1 MNDFLNRIQAHAS
14 GFSKG
19 QRMIA
24 KYISEHY
31 DKAAFM
37 TAHKLGEMVSVS
49 ESTVVR
55 FATEIGYDGYPQL
68 QNALQEM
75 IRNRLTAVQ
84 RLDVT
89 SDRLG
94 KQEVLRTVLLSD
106 MEKIKLTLE
115 EIDRSV
121 FEAAVNRILY
131 AKSIYIIGGRSS
143 SALAT
148 FLGFYFHLLF
158 ADVHLVHTSSASE
171 TFEQMLR
178 VGPGD
183 VVIGISF
190 PRYSRRTL
198 KALKYAK
205 SMSASTIALTDSLL
219 SPLSQDADYTLIAKS
234 DMASF
239 ADSLVAPLS
248 VINALIA
255 AVGIKKRDEIK
266 ETFAKLEDI
275 WDEYDVYEK
284 YDRASENNETM

>member
-1 MNDFLNRIQAHAS
+1 MNDFLNRIQAHAAD
-14 GFSKG
+14 FSKG

-55 FATEIGYDGYPQL
+55 FATEIGYDGYPEL
-68 QNALQEM
+68 QSALQEM

-89 SDRLG
+89 SDRMG
-94 KQEVLRTVLLSD
+94 KQEVLRSVLVSD
-106 MEKIKLTLE
+106 IEKIKLTLE
-115 EIDRSV
+115 QIDRKV
-121 FEAAVNRILY
+121 FENAVSRILS
-131 AKSIYIIGGRSS
+131 AESIYILGDRSS
-143 SALAT
+143 AALAS
-148 FLGFYFHLLF
+148 FLGFYFHLIF
-158 ADVHLVHTSSASE
+158 PDVHLVHTTSPSE
-171 TFEQMLR
+171 TFEQMIR
-178 VGPGD
+178 VGTGD

-190 PRYSRRTL
+190 PRYSRRTVQ
-198 KALKYAK
+198 ALKYAK
-205 SMSASTIALTDSLL
+205 SMSSTTIALTDSLL
-219 SPLSQDADYTLIAKS
+219 SPLAQDADYTLIAKS

-255 AVGIKKRDEIK
+255 AVGMKKRDEIA
-266 ETFAKLEDI
+266 ETFSKLEAI

-284 YDRASENNETM
+284 FEKSDGAQI

>member
-1 MNDFLNRIQAHAS
+1 MKDFLNRIQAHAS
-14 GFSKG
+14 DFSKG

-55 FATEIGYDGYPQL
+55 FATEIGYEGYPQL

-75 IRNRLTAVQ
+75 VRNRLTAVQ

-94 KQEVLRTVLLSD
+94 KQEVLRTVLVSD
-106 MEKIKLTLE
+106 IEKIKITME
-115 EIDRSV
+115 EIDRVV
-121 FEAAVNRILY
+121 FENAVGRILT
-131 AKSIYIIGGRSS
+131 AKKIYIIGGRSS
-143 SALAT
+143 TALAI
-148 FLGFYFHLLF
+148 FLGFYFHLLLP
-158 ADVHLVHTSSASE
+158 DVRLVTTMSASE
-171 TFEQMLR
+171 TFEQMIR

-190 PRYSRRTL
+190 PRYSRRTIS
-198 KALKYAK
+198 ALKYAK
-205 SMSASTIALTDSLL
+205 SMGASVIALTDSLL
-219 SPLSQDADYTLIAKS
+219 SPLAQDADYTLIAKS

-255 AVGIKKRDEIK
+255 EVGLKKRDEVSD
-266 ETFAKLEDI
+266 TFARLESI
-275 WDEYDVYEK
+275 WEEYDVYEK
-284 YDRASENNETM
+284 YEKSDV